1 MSHTYTLTHIH
12 MRTRIYT
19 HAHAYTLTDT
29 HINTRTHIH
38 IHIYTCTHIPSHTY
52 TYTRVCAHMQM
63 CMECTHTHMR
73 TEHTLGLA
81 GSRPGAEPLTP
92 RPLTPGPLSLAKHI
106 LQEATPG
113 KTRRPSPARG
123 CSPWRGPRWR
133 SGTSLSPETEFP
145 FRSFLHPPG
154 DLVSRHQRQPRAALK
169 PL

>member
-38 IHIYTCTHIPSHTY
+38 IHIYTCTHIPSHTH
-52 TYTRVCAHMQM
+52 TRVCAHMQM
-63 CMECTHTHMR
+63 CMECTHTHTR